1 MRDFLQTFQGIGCQ
15 FMFMSCNPVKSDSI
29 HIVKSFCQSSRTD
42 IIGRTC
48 FKFEGKLIKSRFLKR
63 DMLNHFSSSLIR
75 RQAIQPFFFP
85 IQYANTCRSIYL
97 MSRED
102 QKIGIQVLYIYFHMR
117 NGLRSIHYERYSMRM
132 GGSNHFLYRIYCAQH
147 IRYLNNA
154 DNLCTFGEKLLVFI
168 QQQFPF
174 IIHRNHFDCNSFAG
188 GQQLPGNDVAVMFHY
203 RNNHFITFLHKLIS
217 KAGNKQINAFRR
229 PPRKD
234 NLIRSGGIDKPA
246 YRLTGGLMQFCCLL
260 GEIMYPAMHIG
271 IDGIIFIYN
280 RINHQTGLLSR
291 CTVI

>member
-1 MRDFLQTFQGIGCQ
+1 
-15 FMFMSCNPVKSDSI
+15 
-29 HIVKSFCQSSRTD
+29 
-42 IIGRTC
+42 
-48 FKFEGKLIKSRFLKR
+48 
-63 DMLNHFSSSLIR
+63 
-75 RQAIQPFFFP
+75 
-85 IQYANTCRSIYL
+85 
-97 MSRED
+97 
-102 QKIGIQVLYIYFHMR
+102 
-117 NGLRSIHYERYSMRM
+117 MRM

-174 IIHRNHFDCNSFAG
+174 IVHRNHFDCNSFAG

-291 CTVI
+291 CTVIEINQRLTVYRTAQYRKIFTYLLNIHVHYFLVVTYKWHNPDIYSTRHGNVSLPIDANDLSALPNEWYRSLR